1 MSEAEDIPERY
12 NDGNRAFLQSFLARG
27 TMKFEDGQKVLA
39 AIFTVQEGGRVNPFS
54 RDVTY
59 ISPGKETEPKD
70 VTQADFDSYISAA
83 VDAISPYD
91 YEIRSTQHQTTK
103 ERIYALVNSVSD
115 PLTQLATTRTPD
127 EMSYIKRLLDAM
139 FETYNTKR
147 REVMAVSSMQAM
159 ETKVRKGGNRQSEGG
174 EPTQATQSSDRGL
187 TQIEAEKLLSN
198 LVKETWF
205 ERSAEGYYTLSPRAL
220 LELRS
225 WLVETYNDSDEPESW
240 QRIKF
245 CEACKEIVTIGQRCT
260 ERECNVR
267 LHNICT
273 AAFWNSRPGKQCPKC
288 KTAWT
293 GKAFVGEKAI
303 TSTEEY
309 LRGKRRSG
317 GKRKSD
323 AVEEDEDEEMGEEVE
338 NNSRRKGRRKAVQ
351 EESSLEAEDTP
362 VEDDGEGEGEA
373 QEEDEDE

>member
-1 MSEAEDIPERY
+1 MSDAGDIPGHY

-27 TMKFEDGQKVLA
+27 TMKFKDGQKVLA
-39 AIFTVQEGGRVNPFS
+39 AIFTVQEGKQIPPPSQNTTHTPL
-54 RDVTY
+54 
-59 ISPGKETEPKD
+59 GKETDPED

-83 VDAISPYD
+83 ADAISPYD

-115 PLTQLATTRTPD
+115 PLTQLATTRTAD
-127 EMSYIKRLLDAM
+127 EISYIKRLLDAM
-139 FETYNTKR
+139 FETHNTKR
-147 REVMAVSSMQAM
+147 REVMAVTSMQAM
-159 ETKVRKGGNRQSEGG
+159 ETKIRKGGNRQSEGG
-174 EPTQATQSSDRGL
+174 ESTQATQSSDRGL
-187 TQIEAEKLLSN
+187 TQSEAEKLLAN
-198 LVKETWF
+198 LVKETWL
-205 ERSAEGYYTLSPRAL
+205 ERSVEGFYTLSPRAL

-225 WLVETYNDSDEPESW
+225 WLVEAYNDSDEPDSW

-245 CEACKEIVTIGQRCT
+245 CEACKEIVTIGQRCM

-288 KTAWT
+288 KTAWD
-293 GKAFVGEKAI
+293 GKAYVGQKAI

-309 LRGKRRSG
+309 LKGKRRSG

-323 AVEEDEDEEMGEEVE
+323 AVEEDEEDEEEVE
-338 NNSRRKGRRKAVQ
+338 DNARRRGRRRTVQ
-351 EESSLEAEDTP
+351 EESSQEAEDTP
-362 VEDDGEGEGEA
+362 LEDEGEGEDEE
-373 QEEDEDE
+373 QDENQREDE

>member
-1 MSEAEDIPERY
+1 MSEAGDIPPHY
-12 NDGNRAFLQSFLARG
+12 DDGNRAFLQSFLARG
-27 TMKFEDGQKVLA
+27 TMRFEDGQKVLA
-39 AIFTVQEGGRVNPFS
+39 AIFTVQE
-54 RDVTY
+54 
-59 ISPGKETEPKD
+59 GKETEPKD

-83 VDAISPYD
+83 ADAISPYD
-91 YEIRSTQHQTTK
+91 YEIRSTQHQITK

-127 EMSYIKRLLDAM
+127 EISYIKRLLDAM

-187 TQIEAEKLLSN
+187 TQSEAEKLLSN

-225 WLVETYNDSDEPESW
+225 WLVEAYNDSDEPESW

-245 CEACKEIVTIGQRCT
+245 CEACKEIVTIGQRCMD
-260 ERECNVR
+260 RECNVR

-288 KTAWT
+288 KSAWT
-293 GKAFVGEKAI
+293 GKAYVGEKAI

-317 GKRKSD
+317 GKRKND

-338 NNSRRKGRRKAVQ
+338 NNSRRKGRRRLVQ
-351 EESSLEAEDTP
+351 EESSQEAEDTP

-373 QEEDEDE
+373 QEDDEDE

>member
-59 ISPGKETEPKD
+59 ISPGKETEPED

-187 TQIEAEKLLSN
+187 TQSEAEKLLSN